1 MESQFITTAD
11 LQSII
16 LADLT
21 TNVTSQPDSIRDLVQ
36 QQEYDCVQP

>member
-1 MESQFITTAD
+1 M
-11 LQSII
+11 I

-21 TNVTSQPDSIRDLVQ
+21 SNADSLPDSIRDLVQ